1 MSPPG
6 LTPIDPVRSHHAYR
20 RRACATHY
28 IQSLVSLLMQEE
40 PQVSEDAADAE
51 GVDDLWPASAI
62 WELLAYVLRDLGF
75 NHKAV
80 RKCGLLCQTIGR
92 AAVLS

>member
-20 RRACATHY
+20 RRVCATHY
-28 IQSLVSLLMQEE
+28 IPSHAGRTSEL
-40 PQVSEDAADAE
+40 SEDAAYAE

-62 WELLAYVLRDLGF
+62 WKLLAYALRDLGF
-75 NHKAV
+75 NHKAL
-80 RKCGLLCQTIGR
+80 RKCGLLLQTIDR